1 MSGVPMSMDDNN
13 PTQVRRSRRRSHAA
27 ARSEPAGRHSAAH
40 ACTPFRCSL
49 PPVRLLSLSLLAAGQ
64 DNLET
69 DSHAT
74 SQGEEELSV
83 GWARAISLT
92 PSYPN
97 RVLVEPKVDFGRRST
112 CVVHVKHPA
121 VSGLH
126 CSLQHYGEG
135 LVRLH
140 DHSTN
145 GTFVNSLAVG
155 KGKSQI
161 IHDGDEILLIRG
173 AAEKIGYKIVL
184 LNQRSKPMVQT
195 EWTQPA
201 SPAFLVPPP
210 CIAGH
215 SPARLLAGS
224 PAPAAERGGA
234 EVQVWR
240 YARKVSARSQKQR
253 GCAHEWLASW
263 RELLL
268 LTLLRLLS
276 LLLLVQRCVRD
287 RSSLC

>member
-1 MSGVPMSMDDNN
+1 MHSDTRCSPSLHF
-13 PTQVRRSRRRSHAA
+13 RRSHEWRSHVNGRQQPHAGDTQRSRGSSTKPASRAA
-27 ARSEPAGRHSAAH
+27 QRSACLHSAPLLTH
-40 ACTPFRCSL
+40 HS
-49 PPVRLLSLSLLAAGQ
+49 PVCLLSLFPARE

-184 LNQRSKPMVQT
+184 LNQRSKPMVRQSGHACMRRT
-195 EWTQPA
+195 HPRRA
-201 SPAFLVPPP
+201 SLAAHSLACLSTVP
-210 CIAGH
+210 
-215 SPARLLAGS
+215 LQNE
-224 PAPAAERGGA
+224 AE
-234 EVQVWR
+234 
-240 YARKVSARSQKQR
+240 QKYKF
-253 GCAHEWLASW
+253 GD
-263 RELLL
+263 
-268 LTLLRLLS
+268 TLGK
-276 LLLLVQRCVRD
+276 
-287 RSSLC
+287 